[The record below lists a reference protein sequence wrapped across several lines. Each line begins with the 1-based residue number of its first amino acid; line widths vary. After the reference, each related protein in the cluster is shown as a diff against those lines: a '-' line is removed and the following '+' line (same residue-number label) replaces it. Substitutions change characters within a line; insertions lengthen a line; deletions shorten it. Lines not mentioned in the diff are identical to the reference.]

1 MPTLPKDLRGKLEK
15 AVLAA
20 REEATK
26 GGRAALIALG
36 VGDGKKPGHLDKD
49 GEALRR
55 RLRARGRQAG
65 DVLKADDSQKTDH
78 LVQECA
84 YEHWHRMLFA
94 RFLAEN
100 ELLRHPE
107 WGVAV
112 SLEECEELARDEGLD
127 RWELAARFAQHMLPE
142 VFRQDDPVLQLR
154 LPTEA
159 RNKLTAILNELPTDV
174 FTADDSLG
182 WTYQFWQTKRKKEVN
197 ESGVK
202 IGADEISPVTQL
214 FTEDYM
220 VEFLLHN
227 TLGAWWAGKLGPIE
241 AASEEEARAKASLP
255 ERDGIGITWTYLR
268 FVQDEETRTWSPAAG
283 TFDGWPREA
292 KGITFLDPCMGS
304 GHFPVFALPI
314 LARLRMEE
322 EGLEAADA
330 VCAVLRD
337 NIHGLELDPRCC
349 QIGAFNLALTAWKLA
364 GYQVLPPLHI
374 ACCGLAPRAKKEDW
388 LKLAER
394 AAAVSDSVLAPDT
407 DLLGA
412 REESLLS
419 QKLKSGME
427 RLYRLFEKAPVLG
440 SLLNPRVGGGDL
452 LEAGFQQLQPLLEKA
467 LAQEAGDDAAHEMA
481 VTARGLAKAAEILAG
496 QFTLV
501 ATNVPYLGRGK
512 QNEVIQD
519 YCDRFHPDAKFD
531 LATSFIERSVSFCDC
546 GGTSAL
552 VTPQAVLFLNAYKKL
567 RNRLLGEQ
575 TWRFVVRLGARAF
588 ETITGEVVNV
598 SLLAVTRRAPNAE
611 QLISGL
617 DVSDESGPKEKQAK
631 LSTGVTSAIRQRVQ
645 LANPDSRISFEEN
658 QGGDLLNKY
667 ASTATGMQTFDLPR
681 FLIKHWEVQRHGEV
695 WLPSQ
700 STVEATLHYGGLCDA
715 VRWENGRGDL
725 FHYMEDL
732 AAQGYRSGIWKAGS
746 QFWGKSGVVVSLMGD
761 LPTTLYLG
769 LPFNQNAG
777 VLVPSNPKN
786 QLAVWCFCESGEMGR
801 RVRAVDQSLKV
812 TNATVGKIPFDLA
825 HWQKVA
831 AEKYPDGL
839 PKPFSSDPT
848 QWLFNGHPLGSDQS
862 LHVAVAR
869 LLGYQW
875 PRQTGSTFPDCPA
888 LEADGL
894 ERFADEDGIVCLTS
908 LRGEANAADRVHEL
922 LGEALGTYDQSQL
935 IAAAGTKGSKS
946 KTLEDWL
953 RDEFFAQHC
962 ELFQS
967 RPFIWHLWDGRKD
980 GFHAL
985 VNYHKLA
992 GAKGAGRRTLEALTH
1007 GYLNDWI
1014 TRQRAAV
1021 NDGEAGADDRLAA
1034 ALELHG
1040 VLENILAGEPPYDLF
1055 IRWKPLHQ
1063 QPIGWEPDL
1072 NDGVRLNARPFL
1084 ATDLS
1089 RGSKGAGLFRA
1100 KVNIQWKKDRG
1111 NEPAREKEDFPW
1123 FWTWDEKTQDF
1134 AGGGKFDGNRWNDL
1148 HYTTAFKQAARDRK
1162 PISS

>member
-26 GGRAALIALG
+26 GATAALIALG
-36 VGDGKKPGHLDKD
+36 VGDGKKPAHLDKD

-65 DVLKADDSQKTDH
+65 DTLKPDDSQETDH

-112 SLEECEELARDEGLD
+112 SLEECEELAREEGLD

-142 VFRQDDPVLQLR
+142 VFRQDDPVLHLR

-159 RNKLTAILNELPTDV
+159 RNKLTAILNELPAEV

-227 TLGAWWAGKLGPIE
+227 TLGAWWAGKLGPIA
-241 AASEEEARAKASLP
+241 AASEDEARAKAALP

-268 FVQDEETRTWSPAAG
+268 FVQDEETKTWSPAAG
-283 TFDGWPREA
+283 AFDGWPSEA
-292 KGITFLDPCMGS
+292 KDITFLDPCMGS

-322 EGLEAADA
+322 EGMGAADA
-330 VCAVLRD
+330 VAAVLRD

-349 QIGAFNLALTAWKLA
+349 QIGAFNLALAAWKLG
-364 GYQVLPPLHI
+364 GYQQLPPLHV
-374 ACCGLAPRAKKEDW
+374 ACSGLAPHAKREDW
-388 LKLAER
+388 LKLTDE
-394 AAAVSDSVLAPDT
+394 APELRFQMGALY
-407 DLLGA
+407 DLF
-412 REESLLS
+412 
-419 QKLKSGME
+419 Q
-427 RLYRLFEKAPVLG
+427 KAPILG
-440 SLLNPRVGGGDL
+440 SLINPRADKAVTYGNALHD
-452 LEAGFQQLQPLLEKA
+452 LQPLLEKA
-467 LAQEAGDDAAHEMA
+467 LSKEAGDHTTHEMA

-496 QFTLV
+496 QFVLV
-501 ATNVPYLGRGK
+501 ATNVPYLGRGN
-512 QNEVIQD
+512 QDEVLQD
-519 YCDRFHPDAKFD
+519 YCERLHPEAKND
-531 LATSFIERSVSFCDC
+531 LATCFAERCLDFCNR
-546 GGTSAL
+546 GGSISL
-552 VTPQAVLFLNAYKKL
+552 VTPQNWFSQPRYEKL
-567 RNRLLGEQ
+567 RTRLLTYNQ
-575 TWRFVVRLGARAF
+575 WHSVARLGSGAF
-588 ETITGEVVNV
+588 ETIGGEVVTV
-598 SLLAVTRRAPNAE
+598 SLVMLSNMKVHGE
-611 QLISGL
+611 GLFVSL
-617 DVSDESGPKEKQAK
+617 DVSDEPTAARKVIGLVQNTVLEISQA
-631 LSTGVTSAIRQRVQ
+631 SQ
-645 LANPDSRISFEEN
+645 LKNPDAIITLDSS
-658 QGGDLLNKY
+658 GGKKLLNEL
-667 ASTATGMQTFDLPR
+667 ARAWQGLVTGDDNRFYGVFWERAQLDSRFWSPVQQAPQTTIPFTGR
-681 FLIKHWEVQRHGEV
+681 E
-695 WLPSQ
+695 
-700 STVEATLHYGGLCDA
+700 TVA
-715 VRWENGRGDL
+715 RWENAKGDL
-725 FHYMEDL
+725 HL
-732 AAQGYRSGIWKAGS
+732 RSKAHNFPPPSTLGKTGIAI
-746 QFWGKSGVVVSLMGD
+746 QRMVSL
-761 LPTTLYLG
+761 
-769 LPFNQNAG
+769 
-777 VLVPSNPKN
+777 
-786 QLAVWCFCESGEMGR
+786 
-801 RVRAVDQSLKV
+801 
-812 TNATVGKIPFDLA
+812 NATIFSGDVFDDSVAPLIPEKPAHLPAIYAFCLSEEFKEAVRRINHQPKVIPGAITKVPFDLA

-831 AEKYPDGL
+831 EEKYPHGL

-848 QWLFNGHPLGSDQS
+848 QWLFNGHPAGADQP

-869 LLGYQW
+869 LLGYCW
-875 PRQTGSTFPDCPA
+875 PRQTGSSFPDCPA
-888 LEADGL
+888 LEPDGL

-908 LRGEANAADRVHEL
+908 LRGEVNAADRLREL
-922 LGEALGTYDQSQL
+922 LGAALGTYDQRQL
-935 IAAAGTKGSKS
+935 IAAAGKKGSKS
-946 KTLEDWL
+946 TTLEDWL

-962 ELFQS
+962 ELFQN
-967 RPFIWHLWDGRKD
+967 RPFLWHLWDGRKD

-985 VNYHKLA
+985 VNYHRLA
-992 GAKGAGRRTLEALTH
+992 GANGAGRRTLEALTH
-1007 GYLNDWI
+1007 GYLGDWI

-1021 NDGEAGADDRLAA
+1021 AKGESGADDRLAA

-1040 VLENILAGEPPYDLF
+1040 LLEKILAGEPPHDLF

-1084 ATDLS
+1084 TTDLS
-1089 RGSKGAGLFRA
+1089 RSNRGAGVFRS
-1100 KVNIQWKKDRG
+1100 KVNLKWEKNKGKDPVR
-1111 NEPAREKEDFPW
+1111 PKADFPW
-1123 FWTWDEKTQDF
+1123 FWTWDEKTQNF
-1134 AGGGKFDGNRWNDL
+1134 AGGAEFDGNRWNDL
-1148 HYTTAFKQAARDRK
+1148 HYTTAFKQAARERHNQK
-1162 PISS
+1162 GS